1 MKNLILA
8 LSLMT
13 FSAFADS
20 PSTVWVDGSLSDYTG
35 HDGTTAALA
44 LRTIQQGV
52 EAVAESGTVYVKP
65 GVYAEGEI
73 LDNIEN
79 NSVSNRVWINK
90 ALTLESTDGKDVTHI
105 VGAYSKGGNLYG
117 DDAVRCLTISAKGV
131 VIKGFTI
138 RDGASRNGSNIPAT
152 HAGGVC
158 FISTGVDSY
167 VVDCVISN
175 CVATRGGA
183 MREGMAIRTLFV
195 NNRANNSGSA
205 CRYSYVYSS
214 IFIGNSSYGSD
225 VNVGTVDS
233 SERVVHCTFVGNYDS
248 GLRPG
253 GNKEMNAANNVSV
266 FSKTRGLYVGDN
278 QKTTMC
284 SSVFDSVERTESS
297 TCTFTDVVTDAAP
310 YQIVSPFEGDFRVV
324 SGSACDGNGRITSS
338 SPSWVPTA
346 YRGYDFY
353 GNPFVRDEKCNIG
366 AVAESVAMEGG
377 FAVFACSGNVP
388 PSVRTPVLYRNLWRS
403 DRNNAIYLGSRT
415 FPRQVYVVASS
426 GSNPPIAFTRSGWNI
441 KRPDNQSVVMADGI
455 TPWKFLD
462 SDDGAWFVLP
472 DSERIVTNMA
482 IYATSVKYVSP
493 TGNDEDHD
501 GSSEKTPYRSFA
513 KAVNGSADQG
523 LVLALPGTYDEG
535 GVEAYGMTNRL
546 YVNKPILVR
555 AKNGPAVTTIKGN
568 GLNVAWKSDNV
579 RPVAMASGI
588 NCAVQGF
595 TLTGGMTAE
604 NKDTDAGRGGAV
616 RGGGFRS
623 QLLDC
628 IVISNRAGRAGGAYA
643 VWAQR
648 CRIVN
653 NTSSSISILRGGCL
667 ASSCLFY
674 GNTASGSDIAGDSY
688 AFGCT
693 GYENNFAKHLNSTTC
708 GYNSVF
714 NGGIEDAS
722 GGDDVKYERAG
733 CFVGASS
740 ATQPGVRVDVAPFT
754 NPAQGDFSIRRCS
767 TAWRSGGV
775 TGFPN
780 RSGYFAFFTTDDIDG
795 RPFVLSNGTVLP
807 GAVQQVGPSGNGLI
821 LLFR

>member
-1 MKNLILA
+1 
-8 LSLMT
+8 MT
-13 FSAFADS
+13 FFNPRVGILRRQRRVANNRPPAQPALDAGRSADCSQLYALLF
-20 PSTVWVDGSLSDYTG
+20 Y
-35 HDGTTAALA
+35 AARCKHSA
-44 LRTIQQGV
+44 LRAPCSQRFTPK
-52 EAVAESGTVYVKP
+52 SW
-65 GVYAEGEI
+65 
-73 LDNIEN
+73 
-79 NSVSNRVWINK
+79 SNRP
-90 ALTLESTDGKDVTHI
+90 TLMHE
-105 VGAYSKGGNLYG
+105 
-117 DDAVRCLTISAKGV
+117 
-131 VIKGFTI
+131 
-138 RDGASRNGSNIPAT
+138 AS
-152 HAGGVC
+152 
-158 FISTGVDSY
+158 
-167 VVDCVISN
+167 
-175 CVATRGGA
+175 
-183 MREGMAIRTLFV
+183 
-195 NNRANNSGSA
+195 
-205 CRYSYVYSS
+205 
-214 IFIGNSSYGSD
+214 
-225 VNVGTVDS
+225 
-233 SERVVHCTFVGNYDS
+233 
-248 GLRPG
+248 
-253 GNKEMNAANNVSV
+253 
-266 FSKTRGLYVGDN
+266 
-278 QKTTMC
+278 
-284 SSVFDSVERTESS
+284 
-297 TCTFTDVVTDAAP
+297 
-310 YQIVSPFEGDFRVV
+310 
-324 SGSACDGNGRITSS
+324 
-338 SPSWVPTA
+338 
-346 YRGYDFY
+346 
-353 GNPFVRDEKCNIG
+353 
-366 AVAESVAMEGG
+366 
-377 FAVFACSGNVP
+377 
-388 PSVRTPVLYRNLWRS
+388 
-403 DRNNAIYLGSRT
+403 
-415 FPRQVYVVASS
+415 
-426 GSNPPIAFTRSGWNI
+426 
-441 KRPDNQSVVMADGI
+441 
-455 TPWKFLD
+455 
-462 SDDGAWFVLP
+462 
-472 DSERIVTNMA
+472 
-482 IYATSVKYVSP
+482 
-493 TGNDEDHD
+493 
-501 GSSEKTPYRSFA
+501 
-513 KAVNGSADQG
+513 
-523 LVLALPGTYDEG
+523 
-535 GVEAYGMTNRL
+535 
-546 YVNKPILVR
+546 
-555 AKNGPAVTTIKGN
+555 
-568 GLNVAWKSDNV
+568 
-579 RPVAMASGI
+579 I